1 MTSLGN
7 ISFVVS
13 SETEIGN
20 LKDTLVVDEQVG
32 SFHVSVQNAAVVEIS
47 QAFEQ
52 LEHVALDLRLLEMD
66 RGVIEK
72 TGKIVIHI
80 GSGHVYDGLFA
91 LIG

>member
-1 MTSLGN
+1 M
-7 ISFVVS
+7 S

>member
-1 MTSLGN
+1 MTGLGN

-66 RGVIEK
+66 
-72 TGKIVIHI
+72 
-80 GSGHVYDGLFA
+80 
-91 LIG
+91 